1 MKKLII
7 ALSLCLVLLLGIVF
21 VLHSM
26 EGKEPVVDTKPTETE
41 QVNQYQVK
49 FMVLDRPYT
58 TQQVKEGGRPQ
69 QFQLQ
74 VEGLE
79 LVGWTDEKGNVLD
92 PFTTDV
98 TSDRAYTAV
107 VYPQLQQQKTF
118 LFVDEKGHLRPDD
131 FLTTQE
137 LRMALTALA
146 APGATEYF
154 PTLPE
159 GDTEVA
165 LTDLNEML
173 KHFFRPDAVNGVL
186 ANVQTEKIT
195 RGAFAKAM
203 SRLLEYTDADTVVIA
218 SGTKIPTD
226 VTQDRED
233 AIALLQASVSFFKDP
248 AGVAWTAVEL
258 PVPYDPGFVNIDG
271 WLYYVKEDGYFLK
284 NDTVGTLQF
293 GEDGRYTSGDAT
305 LDQTVATILDQ
316 IIKDNPDGSR
326 MEILRDL
333 RMGKFDVLVGINLL
347 REGLDLPEVS
357 LVAVLDADK
366 EGFLRS
372 TTSLIQTIG
381 RAARNA
387 GGQVI
392 LYADTVTASMAEA
405 MGETQ
410 RRRTIQKAYNDQ
422 HGIVPKTII
431 KSVRDLIEISRP
443 SSEVKG
449 RGGVKM
455 TKAEKEKEIARLEKA
470 MREAARMMEFE
481 YAAVLRD
488 QIIELRK

>member
-195 RGAFAKAM
+195 RGAFAQAM

-248 AGVAWTAVEL
+248 AGVAWTTVEL

-326 MEILRDL
+326 MEILRDVY
-333 RMGKFDVLVGINLL
+333 DHCH
-347 REGLDLPEVS
+347 
-357 LVAVLDADK
+357 
-366 EGFLRS
+366 
-372 TTSLIQTIG
+372 
-381 RAARNA
+381 
-387 GGQVI
+387 
-392 LYADTVTASMAEA
+392 
-405 MGETQ
+405 TQ
-410 RRRTIQKAYNDQ
+410 YKYRRTYDHPPFGGHGWEIQRANAMFETGKGNCYSYAAIFWALSRGLGYPTRAISGTCLKDEQ
-422 HGIVPKTII
+422 PHSWCI
-431 KSVRDLIEISRP
+431 IEIDGADYFFDP
-443 SSEVKG
+443 EWQYAYTE
-449 RGGVKM
+449 RGVFDKDMFKIPMNKISYWGYKWV
-455 TKAEKEKEIARLEKA
+455 E
-470 MREAARMMEFE
+470 
-481 YAAVLRD
+481 
-488 QIIELRK
+488 